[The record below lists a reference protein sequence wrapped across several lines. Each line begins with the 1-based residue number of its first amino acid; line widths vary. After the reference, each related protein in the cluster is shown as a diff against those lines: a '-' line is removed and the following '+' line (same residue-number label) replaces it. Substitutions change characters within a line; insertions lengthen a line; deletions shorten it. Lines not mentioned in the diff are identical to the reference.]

1 MCRAAAGFAT
11 FYARVDFS
19 LYDSD
24 SHLHD
29 GGGLGIAGL
38 IAPAGKAVMR
48 SFSARFL
55 A

>member
-11 FYARVDFS
+11 FYAGVDFS

-29 GGGLGIAGL
+29 GGGLGIAGP
-38 IAPAGKAVMR
+38 IAPAGKAVKR
-48 SFSARFL
+48 PLSAWFP